1 MAFDPPQDPQG
12 QEPMTGAAMFWI
24 TLSIVGLIVETAL
37 IIVLGRRATERDEP
51 ARGSD
56 ARADPPR
63 VTG

>member
-1 MAFDPPQDPQG
+1 
-12 QEPMTGAAMFWI
+12 MTGAAMLWI